1 MSKIERLPIVTVCV
15 ATFNQASY
23 LERCIDSIFT
33 QDAVTDASLS
43 IEVIVGDD
51 CSNDATSFVLESL
64 QRRYGVSLIV
74 VRHESNVGPAFNYLS
89 ILSRASGDYIAHL
102 DGDDYWECSK
112 LGAQIKFLERH
123 PDIEA
128 VCTNARVVNK
138 DEVAC
143 GIFTNVE
150 SRKIDLEYL
159 TASGNFLN
167 HSSLLYRR
175 VALST
180 VCGLTPPF
188 IDYAILLALAHRA
201 PIGFIGQP
209 LVCYRAGLPGSIQR
223 LHGGQ
228 VQDLYRAALF
238 ASLPLVGRNAARRGA
253 ANYLAYRIVFVLSG
267 KAARL
272 DKTTFTQLAVLAH
285 TSRQFLAVF
294 AAARVAVLAAK
305 AFHAWGLRRSR
316 GLPYVHHPRY

>member
-1 MSKIERLPIVTVCV
+1 MRQNERSPIVTVCV

-23 LERCIDSIFT
+23 LERCIDSIFA
-33 QDAVTDASLS
+33 QDAVTGGSLN

-51 CSNDATSFVLESL
+51 CSNDATGFVLEDL
-64 QRRYGVSLIV
+64 QRRYGTSLIV
-74 VRHESNVGPAFNYLS
+74 VRHESNIGPAFNYLS

-102 DGDDYWECSK
+102 DGDDYWEHSK
-112 LGAQIKFLERH
+112 LGAQIEFLERH
-123 PDIEA
+123 PDTEA

-150 SRKIDLEYL
+150 SRAIDLEYL

-175 VALST
+175 TALAT
-180 VCGLTPPF
+180 VRSLTPPF
-188 IDYAILLALAHRA
+188 IDYAILLALVHRA

-238 ASLPLVGRNAARRGA
+238 ASLPRIGRNAARRSA
-253 ANYLAYRIVFVLSG
+253 ANYVAYRVVFALRG

-272 DKTTFTQLAVLAH
+272 DKATFTQLAVLAH
-285 TSRQFLAVF
+285 TSRQSLAVF

-305 AFHAWGLRRSR
+305 AFHAWGLRRLC
-316 GLPYVHHPRY
+316 GAPYVHHPRY